1 MKNFILLVLIFPFVM
16 YSQKIKKGTAAKKTT
31 VGVSALV
38 RINDSIP
45 LLIPHEEGGKYGFV
59 NQQGKMII
67 QPEYTN
73 VGFFTED
80 CNLTNSPDPKVR
92 KFGSSKYASVRKD
105 GIDYRIDEQGRRVYI
120 FRDKDLGKCDSEYR
134 KQLFHAYIKN
144 GFYGV
149 IEDAKFQNPEDYRQY
164 TIYPQYQ
171 YIHVLEG
178 DDLNR
183 PLMIASLNDR
193 FGVVDISNKVI
204 IPFEYADIKRNLSWK
219 TARLFEVSRDGKHFY
234 FVDAGNK
241 AY

>member
-1 MKNFILLVLIFPFVM
+1 MKNFWVLFLVFPYVM
-16 YSQKIKKGTAAKKTT
+16 YPQSAKKKISARETAAET
-31 VGVSALV
+31 SALV

-45 LLIPHEEGGKYGFV
+45 LLIPHEEEGRYGFV
-59 NQQGKMII
+59 NQQGKLII
-67 QPEYTN
+67 RPEYSN

-80 CNLTNSPDPKVR
+80 CNLSNSPDPQVR
-92 KFGSSKYASVRKD
+92 KFGSADYASVRKD
-105 GIDYRIDEQGRRVYI
+105 GIDYRIDERGRRVYM
-120 FRDKDLGKCDSEYR
+120 FTQKDLGKCDSEYR

-149 IEDAKFQNPEDYRQY
+149 IEDSTFQNPEDYRQY

-171 YIHVLEG
+171 YIHILEG
-178 DDLNR
+178 DDLEH

-193 FGVVDISNKVI
+193 FGVIDINNKII

-219 TARLFEVSRDGKHFY
+219 TARLFEVSRDGKHFF
-234 FVDAGNK
+234 FVDADNK